1 MKPLYEHLQR
11 TLGFTADDELA
22 AQYLGLFQSDDPS
35 NSDPDLTRVDLWMSL
50 DEELRTFVLET
61 SKFTGALELNEEQL
75 TIYRYTPL
83 KDVVGTIGDALDNIF
98 YYGKPDQDWDFYTLK
113 YKGMK
118 PVDIQDID
126 PEVPETWEGWIHP
139 KKKWKNMLET
149 KGLEWIIMPLM
160 DKIWWRN
167 VGCIKELKEYTGWEF
182 YQNGI
187 RIK

>member
-1 MKPLYEHLQR
+1 MKSLYEHLQR

-22 AQYLGLFQSDDPS
+22 AEYLGLFQSNDPIDS
-35 NSDPDLTRVDLWMSL
+35 ESDLSRADLWMSL
-50 DEELRTFVLET
+50 GERLRAFVLET
-61 SKFTGALELNEEQL
+61 SKFTGALGMDDGQL

-83 KDVVGTIGDALDNIF
+83 KDVQGIIGDALDNTF
-98 YYGKPDQDWDFYTLK
+98 HYDGPNKDWDFYTLK

-126 PEVPETWEGWIHP
+126 PEVPETWEGWVHP
-139 KKKWKNMLET
+139 KKKWKNMLEI

-160 DKIWWRN
+160 DKIWWR
-167 VGCIKELKEYTGWEF
+167 GMTCIKELKEYTGWEF